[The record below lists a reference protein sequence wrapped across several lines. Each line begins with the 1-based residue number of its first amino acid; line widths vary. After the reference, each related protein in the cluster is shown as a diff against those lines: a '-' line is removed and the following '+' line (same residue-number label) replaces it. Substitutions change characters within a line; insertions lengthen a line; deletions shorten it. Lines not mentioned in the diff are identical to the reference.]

1 MFAITWVLSL
11 CVSLLPLG
19 LAFYCAYYDCEYSLT
34 EATGEQIL
42 VIFFL
47 HFFTH
52 LMYQIVG
59 APSSP
64 KWMRYVANVAN
75 LAFVTLMWVPTFI
88 IAFFY
93 GVVLLG
99 YTNTDGLD

>member
-1 MFAITWVLSL
+1 
-11 CVSLLPLG
+11 
-19 LAFYCAYYDCEYSLT
+19 
-34 EATGEQIL
+34 
-42 VIFFL
+42 
-47 HFFTH
+47 
-52 LMYQIVG
+52 MYQIVG